1 MKLKMKNQF
10 CPSNK
15 QRNMKHKS
23 LILITLLLLQTGTFA
38 QEVLTLEQCKE
49 LAYQNNLKSKQA
61 QANLEAAKETK
72 KEAFTKYFPNVSATG
87 SYFKMNKPLV
97 DIEINMPGL
106 LPAPIPVSGIE
117 DGYVGMAMAAQP
129 IFAGGQIVN
138 GNKLAQIGV
147 DVSELQRQK
156 SIDDVSLQTEQYYY
170 NLITLNE
177 KTKTLNILDEQLSS
191 IANDVQNAYNAGLCN
206 KSDLLSI
213 QLKQNEIKNNKIK
226 VLNGQKVLQMLLAQL
241 MKVSTDSFLIDTNL
255 SKQITLPEEV
265 FIEPQAAVNNRIEMK
280 LLDKNVEANHLQE
293 KMKIGSYLPTVAV
306 GATFV
311 HNNVMED
318 FTKEE
323 QSFGRLFATVNVPIS
338 DWWGGTHAIR
348 AQKAKRQMAEYQR
361 QEAQEMLMIQ
371 ISQVYSELMEAY
383 DQIKINQESVAVA
396 EENFRLNKDYFEA
409 GTITLSDLLNAQ
421 SELQKSRDSYI
432 ESHSCYLSKLTEYKQ
447 MIGLSK

>member
-1 MKLKMKNQF
+1 MM
-10 CPSNK
+10 
-15 QRNMKHKS
+15 
-23 LILITLLLLQTGTFA
+23 
-38 QEVLTLEQCKE
+38 
-49 LAYQNNLKSKQA
+49 
-61 QANLEAAKETK
+61 
-72 KEAFTKYFPNVSATG
+72 
-87 SYFKMNKPLV
+87 FKM
-97 DIEINMPGL
+97 
-106 LPAPIPVSGIE
+106 PI
-117 DGYVGMAMAAQP
+117 M
-129 IFAGGQIVN
+129 
-138 GNKLAQIGV
+138 
-147 DVSELQRQK
+147 
-156 SIDDVSLQTEQYYY
+156 
-170 NLITLNE
+170 
-177 KTKTLNILDEQLSS
+177 LD
-191 IANDVQNAYNAGLCN
+191 YN